1 MTVFDTAT
9 IIVVVLPAV
18 VMIIGE
24 SACGLTLSE
33 RSKAMAQN
41 LSAGLILGALSS
53 EINPQISSILSTQNA
68 IRGYMNI
75 FLGGATALVTMFLVQ
90 RIDEFE
96 CRLPWCGSDTDKT
109 DDKTSIQM
117 TPQTGYEKVTRA
129 EPFIATPALLSI
141 TRDALEEAATL
152 SYEASQG
159 RSGFD
164 SVVHSLS
171 AKVHNMLR
179 TADKAPNW
187 TKAELNRLMVHVS
200 ELEEALKLLE
210 SCLAV
215 KPETRSEKITTKSIM
230 GEISKVEAALEHLH
244 SHIERATFRRWSS
257 VLRNHH
263 YGGSTTAS
271 EGSDGESVITEP
283 ESNAVL
289 VFTVCVDAAVDGVLV
304 GLCAAVD
311 IKTAFIMASATCLE
325 MGFLGLAYS
334 SSLRG
339 PPSASKM
346 LNLILPPVLMTATAA
361 AGALIGDTVI
371 SSDQSLLLALL
382 SFACVALV
390 FLVTQELLIEAHE
403 ATSESTANNQ
413 IATCSLFFGMFL
425 SFLLSELS

>member
-1 MTVFDTAT
+1 MVSLTAT
-9 IIVVVLPAV
+9 
-18 VMIIGE
+18 
-24 SACGLTLSE
+24 
-33 RSKAMAQN
+33 
-41 LSAGLILGALSS
+41 
-53 EINPQISSILSTQNA
+53 
-68 IRGYMNI
+68 
-75 FLGGATALVTMFLVQ
+75 
-90 RIDEFE
+90 
-96 CRLPWCGSDTDKT
+96 
-109 DDKTSIQM
+109 
-117 TPQTGYEKVTRA
+117 
-129 EPFIATPALLSI
+129 
-141 TRDALEEAATL
+141 
-152 SYEASQG
+152 
-159 RSGFD
+159 
-164 SVVHSLS
+164 
-171 AKVHNMLR
+171 
-179 TADKAPNW
+179 
-187 TKAELNRLMVHVS
+187 
-200 ELEEALKLLE
+200 E